1 MEMRRRN
8 FLTSSLSLVL
18 FASAAHAQS
27 RAGSAKLAILSP
39 DPSSAADLAS
49 GGPLAIF
56 LQAMQKLG
64 YVEGR
69 NIQTEFRFAEDRL
82 DRLPGLAAE
91 LVAWQPDVIYTYTS
105 GGARAAANATKT
117 IPIVVGPAAE
127 GPLLALAGNLAHPIG
142 NVTGLSLQGLGQ
154 DEKCLQLLKELAP
167 RASRIGVLLNPDNPA
182 WANFPEILKPA
193 AGRLGLV
200 LVRVASRGL
209 ADIDQTLSGLGSEK
223 LDALYLLA
231 DSTFTPDGPVGGRII
246 EFARERHL
254 PSASTAI
261 GYAQHGGLLA
271 LGTDQNYLR
280 RRSAEYV
287 HRIIEGARPGD
298 LPVERPSKV
307 HLSVNLITA
316 KAIGITVPAAILA
329 GADEVIE

>member
-1 MEMRRRN
+1 MRRRN
-8 FLTSSLSLVL
+8 FLLSALCLPL
-18 FASAAHAQS
+18 FEASAHAQS
-27 RAGSAKLAILSP
+27 RAGAAKLAILSP
-39 DPSSAADLAS
+39 DSAASADLAS
-49 GGPLAIF
+49 GSNLAMF

-69 NIQTEFRFAEDRL
+69 NIRTEFRFAENRL
-82 DRLPGLAAE
+82 DRLPALAAE

-117 IPIVVGPAAE
+117 IPIVVGPAGEAV
-127 GPLLALAGNLAHPIG
+127 LLALAGNLAHPTS
-142 NVTGLSLQGLGQ
+142 NVTGLTLQGLGQ
-154 DEKCLQLLKELAP
+154 EEKCLQLLKELAP

-182 WANFPEILKPA
+182 WADYPAVLNPA
-193 AGRLGLV
+193 ASRLGLV

-209 ADIDQTLSGLGSEK
+209 PDIDQTLAGLDGDK
-223 LDALYLLA
+223 LDALYLA
-231 DSTFTPDGPVGGRII
+231 DDSTFGGLISSRIV
-246 EFARERHL
+246 EFARARHL
-254 PSASTAI
+254 PSASTASS
-261 GYAQHGGLLA
+261 YAQQGGLLA
-271 LGTDQNYLR
+271 LGTDHQYLR

-316 KAIGITVPAAILA
+316 KAIGVTVPPAIIA